1 MLKILLRKTK
11 RSFHKVER
19 GASPL
24 PSVCSFTGLSGHPM
38 VSPSIRARETTSA
51 GPPLRSSLIPTHS
64 SYALVAVL
72 ETRPKSQKSLEKA
85 PSLGTNLASKSR
97 RDGVSGRTSRC
108 APPNRCWC
116 HSDVIP
122 SVDDY
127 FERVSP
133 GPRRAA
139 SRRRQCQRVTA
150 GPQLKRGG
158 RRSLPVLETILP
170 RLLDGGVSVHSLWWR
185 RGRVELPVQ

>member
-1 MLKILLRKTK
+1 
-11 RSFHKVER
+11 
-19 GASPL
+19 
-24 PSVCSFTGLSGHPM
+24 M

-51 GPPLRSSLIPTHS
+51 EPPLRSSLIPTHS

-85 PSLGTNLASKSR
+85 PSLDTNLASKSR

-108 APPNRCWC
+108 APPNRCCC

-133 GPRRAA
+133 GLRRAA

-150 GPQLKRGG
+150 GPRLKRGG
-158 RRSLPVLETILP
+158 RRVLPVLETELP
-170 RLLDGGVSVHSLWWR
+170 RLIDGDAEAGILSLRRLSRSQAIGTPAARRSWR
-185 RGRVELPVQ
+185 RSCSAWFSFEYLA